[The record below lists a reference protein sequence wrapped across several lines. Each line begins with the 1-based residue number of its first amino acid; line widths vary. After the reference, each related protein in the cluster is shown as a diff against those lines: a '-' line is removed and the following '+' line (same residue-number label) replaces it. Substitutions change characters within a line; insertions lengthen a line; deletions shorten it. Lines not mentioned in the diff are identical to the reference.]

1 MTKLNI
7 YIVEDEPILATLL
20 KYTLQGMGHSVCGV
34 AESYDDA
41 VKGLQQTEA
50 DLVITDIMLR
60 GPETGIAIARY
71 IKANLNMPFIFLSSI
86 SDEEM
91 IADAMSTEPLS
102 YLKKPVNKD
111 ALNTAISLFT
121 MLNIPEEKKH

>member
-34 AESYDDA
+34 AESYADA
-41 VKGLQQTEA
+41 VTGLHQSEA

-60 GPETGIAIARY
+60 GSETGIDIARY
-71 IKANLNMPFIFLSSI
+71 IKANLNMPFIFLSSV

-91 IADAMSTEPLS
+91 IADAMSTGPVS

-111 ALNTAISLFT
+111 VLNTAISLFT
-121 MLNIPEEKKH
+121 VLNITGSKEY